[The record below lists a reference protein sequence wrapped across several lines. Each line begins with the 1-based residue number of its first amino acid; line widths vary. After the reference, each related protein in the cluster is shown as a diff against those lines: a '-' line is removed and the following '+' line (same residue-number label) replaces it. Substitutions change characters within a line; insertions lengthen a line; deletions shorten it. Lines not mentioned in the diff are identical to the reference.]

1 MFVLSL
7 CMHTCSFLYYWASP
21 SSSNIQVKPASLWF
35 WSEWWCYSTQL
46 NGKCLVKTHW
56 PDNQDKKTKRR
67 SWSQEN
73 CSETKWKNT
82 QRSGRGGSPCVGPRA
97 DWDSV
102 HTEPRVWC
110 AFGGI
115 LCHCGDL
122 CWCDRMLNAE
132 WGESREKTVQSV
144 SALSVCLQWIAIH
157 NNPNWGMNVYL
168 WDLCSRL
175 SAAWTYLLFFS
186 AFKWV

>member
-1 MFVLSL
+1 MSSCFLSRLAMFVLSL

-73 CSETKWKNT
+73 CSETKWKKNT
-82 QRSGRGGSPCVGPRA
+82 KVWQGWVTMCRSTCRLGLCAHRAAGLMCIWWHPVPLWGFVLMWQDVKCWVRGEQGKNS
-97 DWDSV
+97 
-102 HTEPRVWC
+102 
-110 AFGGI
+110 
-115 LCHCGDL
+115 
-122 CWCDRMLNAE
+122 
-132 WGESREKTVQSV
+132 SV
-144 SALSVCLQWIAIH
+144 SQCFVCMLIVDC
-157 NNPNWGMNVYL
+157 N
-168 WDLCSRL
+168 S
-175 SAAWTYLLFFS
+175 
-186 AFKWV
+186 